1 MSNCNSPMNL
11 APKASVSLPRRSVRA
26 EAGYAMAA
34 LLVGMSVMAVMLSVA
49 MPTWSQMIR
58 RDKEEELIFRG
69 TQYARAINQYQ
80 RKFANASPANLDL
93 LIEQRMLR
101 KKFRDPFSPDKDG
114 AFQLLYLSN
123 QAPGSR
129 GGAFGAVGGAAAGR
143 GAGTG
148 TGPVASAGPGAVP
161 GPVTPGSTSYGTTP
175 SGGIVGVTS
184 KNTGASIKVYKGK
197 KRYNEWQF
205 VGMEQS
211 MQAGGAGGPG
221 GVPGGR
227 GGPQRGG
234 RGGREG
240 ASGPGGFGS
249 GGGRGGQGG
258 FGGRGG
264 DGGGFPGGG
273 GRGPVPSP
281 PR

>member
-1 MSNCNSPMNL
+1 MSNYNSPMNL
-11 APKASVSLPRRSVRA
+11 APKASFGLPRRRA
-26 EAGYAMAA
+26 RHDAGYAMAA
-34 LLVGMSVMAVMLSVA
+34 LLVGMAVMAIMLSAA

-80 RKFANASPANLDL
+80 RKFANASPANLDV
-93 LIEQRMLR
+93 LIEQRLLR
-101 KKFRDPFSPDKDG
+101 KKFRDPLSPGKDG
-114 AFQLLYLSN
+114 EFQMLYLSN
-123 QAPGSR
+123 QAPASR

-143 GAGTG
+143 GTG
-148 TGPVASAGPGAVP
+148 TGSATGPNPSGAPGEISPGA
-161 GPVTPGSTSYGTTP
+161 TTSYSTTP

-211 MQAGGAGGPG
+211 PQGGGPG
-221 GVPGGR
+221 GPAGV
-227 GGPQRGG
+227 GG

-240 ASGPGGFGS
+240 GRGGREGGGGGTGGGFGS
-249 GGGRGGQGG
+249 GGRGQGG

-264 DGGGFPGGG
+264 SSGGFPGG
-273 GRGPVPSP
+273 RGPAPSP